1 MVDPPI
7 ADRAKTIDDLMIR
20 GIKFAADKRNFFAL
34 LEKPNYQ
41 KYGENFMVFGNITEF
56 FELQDKF
63 DTRYAF
69 AVTNMWTIYEEQ

>member
-1 MVDPPI
+1 
-7 ADRAKTIDDLMIR
+7 
-20 GIKFAADKRNFFAL
+20 
-34 LEKPNYQ
+34 
-41 KYGENFMVFGNITEF
+41 MVFGNITEF